1 MMPLAAGPLDPPLLF
16 VRLDFSGA
24 RVHMSAEAREATV
37 ARTNRQWVL
46 RQRPQGMIQPGDLEL
61 VENPVPDLADD
72 EVLVRTVY
80 LSLDPTN
87 RTWMNDA
94 EGYLPPVGLGE
105 VMRGL
110 TLGVVEESRSDRFQP
125 GEVVAPMSG
134 GWSDYAVVPAEALRP
149 VHRAPGLPLTAHLSV
164 LGMTGMTAYFGVTD
178 VLKPQA
184 GETLVISAA
193 AGAVGSIAGQV
204 AKQRGARVIGIAG
217 GPDKCRWLTEDLGF
231 DAAIDY
237 KAEDVGE
244 ALDRLAPDGVEM
256 NFENVGGDIMI
267 AVFNRLKV
275 HGRMAVCGL
284 ISAYNATRMP
294 PSPNFGRIITHRL
307 SLRGFLVL
315 DYAQRGREMV
325 AEMGP
330 WLADGR
336 VKWKV
341 QVDDGLEGA
350 LDSLNRLFTGD
361 HEGKLLVRV
370 SEEPGA

>member
-1 MMPLAAGPLDPPLLF
+1 M
-16 VRLDFSGA
+16 
-24 RVHMSAEAREATV
+24 ATV
-37 ARTNRQWVL
+37 NRQWVL
-46 RQRPQGMIQPGDLEL
+46 RQRPKGLIQPGDLEL
-61 VENPVPDLADD
+61 IESPIPSLNES

-110 TLGVVEESRSDRFQP
+110 TLGVVEQSRSDRFKV
-125 GEVVAPMSG
+125 GDIVTPMSG
-134 GWSDYAVVPAEALRP
+134 GWADYAAVHETGLRP
-149 VHRAPGLPLTAHLSV
+149 VHRASGLPLTANLSI

-178 VLKPQA
+178 VLKPQP

-217 GPDKCRWLTEDLGF
+217 GAAKCAWLTDELGF

-237 KAEDVGE
+237 KNEDVGA

-267 AVFNRLKV
+267 AVYNRLKA

-284 ISAYNATRMP
+284 ISAYNATKMP
-294 PSPNFGRIITHRL
+294 PSPNFARIITHRL
-307 SLRGFLVL
+307 NVQGFLVL
-315 DYAQRGREMV
+315 DYAPRAREMV
-325 AEMGP
+325 AELGP
-330 WLADGR
+330 WVLDGK
-336 VKWKV
+336 VHWKV
-341 QVDDGLEGA
+341 HVDQGLEGA
-350 LDSLNRLFTGD
+350 VDSLNRLFTGD
-361 HEGKLLVRV
+361 HDGKLLVRV
-370 SEEPGA
+370 SEEP

>member
-1 MMPLAAGPLDPPLLF
+1 M
-16 VRLDFSGA
+16 
-24 RVHMSAEAREATV
+24 

-46 RQRPQGMIQPGDLEL
+46 RQRPKGLIQDGDLEL
-61 VENPVPDLADD
+61 VENAVPDLKES

-110 TLGVVEESRSDRFQP
+110 TLGVVEDTRSEKFKAGD
-125 GEVVAPMSG
+125 VVMPISG
-134 GWSDYAVVPAEALRP
+134 GWADYAVAPDAGLRP
-149 VHRAPGLPLTAHLSV
+149 VHRAPGLPLTANMSV
-164 LGMTGMTAYFGVTD
+164 LGMTGLTAYFGVTD
-178 VLKPQA
+178 VLKAKA
-184 GETLVISAA
+184 GETIVISAA

-204 AKQRGARVIGIAG
+204 AKQRGCRVIGIAG
-217 GPDKCRWLTEDLGF
+217 GPQKCAWLTDELGF

-237 KAEDVGE
+237 KNEDVGH
-244 ALDRLAPDGVEM
+244 ALDRLAPDGIDL

-284 ISAYNATRMP
+284 VSSYNATRMP

-307 SLRGFLVL
+307 NIQGFLVL
-315 DYAQRGREMV
+315 DYAHRAREMV

-330 WLADGR
+330 WLADG
-336 VKWKV
+336 KIQWKV
-341 QVDDGLEGA
+341 HVDDGLEGA
-350 LDSLNRLFTGD
+350 VQSLNRLFTGD
-361 HEGKLLVRV
+361 HDGKLLVRV
-370 SEEPGA
+370 SEEPA